1 MYSLLTYNSGGLIR
15 NIFAPIF
22 SGGSTVCCPAF
33 DPNCFW
39 DVVESGL
46 PTWYYASPS
55 MHSLILAESLQRPQA
70 LEKAEIR
77 LVCNAAGGLLPSLA
91 TQIRDTFDCIV
102 LPSYG
107 MTECMP
113 ISTPP
118 VDYKLDR
125 PGTSGITAGPEMKI
139 LDHNFLTVAS
149 GSVGHI
155 CVRGPPLFPGYLQ
168 PDGTIDTSAFNEDGW
183 FDTGDLG
190 YMDEDGYLFITGRS
204 KEVINR
210 GGELISPFEVENAII
225 AASLKSESPLHGRVN
240 QALAFSVPHD
250 VLQEVVGVVLVT
262 PENAPRAD
270 LKLLHSSLKSS
281 LQSVKWPT
289 MVVYMEDLPKRNNK
303 VMRIK
308 LAERMSLRHL
318 TDDLPYISKHW
329 EGVCPPPDTE
339 LSTPIECA
347 PCAVNLDL
355 LVKEVSSFMPD
366 GTAFCVRVSPEDRA
380 LHLLIAP
387 SGPDEPLL
395 HDRLPLFLKERLV
408 ANVSGYMI
416 PQKIQSLQHPLPLD
430 ANGSFDDDAFQECLE
445 KLEACASDGQE
456 DFSVLGRVT
465 KAFASVLSLTVSDVP
480 ADGDFFDLGGDSL
493 KAGRLLSVLRA
504 DFNVHIPIDAIFQ
517 NSSPEAMSTDIRD
530 RLPDDWDSSTQASK
544 DESFIAEGCEEML
557 SSKRPLLMALQLLPM
572 IVFYPTRRAAQ
583 WTIFM
588 VFLAATQQWPTTE
601 YVPGRLFNL
610 TLAILVAR
618 LITKAAAP
626 WFGIAAKWILI
637 GRYKEGIYP
646 MWGSYHTRWWL
657 TQKMVDICGH
667 GLFAQ
672 TNYTNVLYLRLM
684 GARIG
689 AGVTIKGA
697 QTGEWDLIEIE
708 DGAVLENCTIRPFAG
723 ERNTTMYL
731 GKIRIGRD
739 ATVGMKSIVA
749 PGTSVPDN
757 ACIGP
762 NSSSWEVE
770 DAADE
775 ANRDLL
781 VSKMPGVHWLLEW
794 LVTRPLVMAGFF
806 VSLMPWY
813 AGLIGLVISE
823 PVNTNNPLY
832 SILMWFAATHRVGF
846 HYLAL
851 VLRVGLSP
859 FILFGFTIVVKWAL
873 DMMFGVLEPSPA
885 KARSELQKWR
895 MSIIKTLFGVKR
907 LHDMTE
913 LTGQHYEGTSI
924 ALRMLGAR
932 VGRRVYW
939 PGTGP
944 SIGDYHLLNIGN
956 DVVFGSRANLVTSD
970 GIGSEPIKI
979 EDRAMIAD
987 RVTLLPGVVV
997 GEKTTMGSGALTRR
1011 NGYYADGNTYVGS
1024 KKGDAVCLGTGT
1036 TPPVSRK
1043 GSRGDS
1049 LSLSSRIT
1057 LEQKQ
1062 DVEANRKENSST
1074 TVSFVDTKPKNDT
1087 SSLDPED
1094 TSPFGRAFYLKKA
1107 PYTVY
1112 GLGRIIFYSSVTT
1125 IMTAVYWNVPS
1136 ISSIQIVARIFR
1148 DQHHLLGRESWF
1160 DAPVMYLL
1168 FFVFIAIL
1176 TTAQTILALAVVI
1189 GSKWLLLGRRQP
1201 GNYDWDK
1208 SPYCQSWQLYLTIE
1222 KLRRYCF
1229 RGHGILGMLTGTHWL
1244 VMYFRALGGN
1254 IGDDCALFANGR
1266 PSLMFTEP
1274 DLITI
1279 GDRTVVDDAS
1289 VVAHINTRGKFD
1301 LNRLEIGERCVLRT
1315 GSRLLSGAMMR
1326 DDSALLEH
1334 TLVMGGDVVEKGW
1347 TMQGWPASRHHGR
1360 RVHLPRTDSIEE
1372 QGQTSRASTA
1382 TEISQTDLFSAAGE
1396 KPAYA

>member
-1 MYSLLTYNSGGLIR
+1 
-15 NIFAPIF
+15 
-22 SGGSTVCCPAF
+22 
-33 DPNCFW
+33 
-39 DVVESGL
+39 
-46 PTWYYASPS
+46 
-55 MHSLILAESLQRPQA
+55 MHSLILAESSQRPQA
-70 LEKAEIR
+70 LANAEIR

-91 TQIRDTFDCIV
+91 TQIRDTFDCVV

-118 VDYKLDR
+118 VGYKLDR
-125 PGTSGITAGPEMKI
+125 PGTSGITCGPEMKI
-139 LDHNFLTVAS
+139 LDQDFVIVPS
-149 GSVGHI
+149 GKIGRI
-155 CVRGPPLFPGYLQ
+155 CVRGAPLFPGYLQ
-168 PDGTIDTSAFNEDGW
+168 PDGSIDTSALNEDGW

-190 YMDEDGYLFITGRS
+190 YMDDEGYLFITGRS

-210 GGELISPFEVENAII
+210 GGELISPFEVENAIV
-225 AASLKSESPLHGRVN
+225 AASLKSDSPLHGRVD

-262 PENAPRAD
+262 PENAPRVD
-270 LKLLHSSLKSS
+270 LKQLHSALKSS

-289 MVVYMEDLPKRNNK
+289 LIVYMDDLPKRNNK

-308 LAERMSLRHL
+308 LAERLSLPGM
-318 TDDLPYISKHW
+318 TDDWAYLDRHW
-329 EGVCPPPDTE
+329 DGVCPPPDTE
-339 LSTPIECA
+339 LSTPIKCSQ
-347 PCAVNLDL
+347 CSVDLDL
-355 LVKEVSSFMPD
+355 LFKEITCIIPEGSC
-366 GTAFCVRVSPEDRA
+366 FCLRAVPEDRS
-380 LHLLIAP
+380 LQVVLAP
-387 SGPDEPLL
+387 SATDRPPL
-395 HDRLPLFLKERLV
+395 HDTLPGYLRERLL
-408 ANVSGYMI
+408 ANVAGYMV
-416 PQKIQSLQHPLPLD
+416 PQKIQTLPTPLPQD
-430 ANGSFDDDAFQECLE
+430 ADGKVDDDALQERLDE
-445 KLEACASDGQE
+445 LEASASDE
-456 DFSVLGRVT
+456 DGEYSILGAVT
-465 KAFASVLSLTVSDVP
+465 KAFASVLGMTARDIP

-504 DFNVHIPIDAIFQ
+504 EFNVHIPIDAIFQ
-517 NSSPEAMSTDIRD
+517 NSTPDAMSADIRQ

-544 DESFIAEGCEEML
+544 EEDFIPEGCKETF
-557 SSKRPLLMALQLLPM
+557 SSRRPLLMAIQLLPM
-572 IVFYPTRRAAQ
+572 MVFYPIRRAFQ

-588 VFLAATQQWPTTE
+588 VFLAATQKWRTTQ

-618 LITKAAAP
+618 IITKAIAP
-626 WFGIAAKWILI
+626 WFGIATKWLLI
-637 GRYKEGIYP
+637 GRYKEGTYP

-657 TQKMVDICGH
+657 VQKTVDICGH

-672 TNYTNVLYLRLM
+672 TNYTNNLYLRLM
-684 GARIG
+684 GAKIG
-689 AGVTIKGA
+689 ANVSLKGV
-697 QTGEWDLIEIE
+697 QTGEWDLIHIE

-731 GKIRIGRD
+731 GAIRIGRN
-739 ATVGMKSIVA
+739 ASVGMKSIVA
-749 PGTSVPDN
+749 PGTSVPDE

-762 NSSSWEVE
+762 NSSSWEVDE
-770 DAADE
+770 AADE

-781 VSKMPGVHWLLEW
+781 VSKIPGVHWVLEW
-794 LVTRPLVMAGFF
+794 LVTRPLVIAAWI

-813 AGLIGLVISE
+813 AGLLGLVISE

-851 VLRVGLSP
+851 VLRIGLSP
-859 FILFGFTIVVKWAL
+859 FILFGFTLVVKWAL
-873 DMMFGVLEPSPA
+873 DKMFGILEPGPV

-895 MSIIKTLFGVKR
+895 TNIIKSLFSVKR
-907 LHDMTE
+907 LHEMTE
-913 LTGQHYEGTSI
+913 LTGQHYEYTSI

-1011 NGYYADGNTYVGS
+1011 NGYYADGSTYVGS
-1024 KKGDAVCLGTGT
+1024 KKGDAVCLSTGT
-1036 TPPVSRK
+1036 TPTVSRK
-1043 GSRGDS
+1043 GSRGLDS
-1049 LSLSSRIT
+1049 LNSFSSEAT
-1057 LEQKQ
+1057 LKPKHR
-1062 DVEANRKENSST
+1062 VEINSIEVST
-1074 TVSFVDTKPKNDT
+1074 ISSDGTKPRNNT
-1087 SSLDPED
+1087 SGLDPED
-1094 TSPFGRAFYLKKA
+1094 TSPFGRAFYLKQA
-1107 PYTVY
+1107 PYKVY
-1112 GLGRIIFYSSVTT
+1112 GLGTIVFYSSLTT
-1125 IMTAVYWNVPS
+1125 IFTALYWNVPS

-1148 DQHHLLGRESWF
+1148 DQHHLLGLERWF
-1160 DAPVMYLL
+1160 DAPVMFLL
-1168 FFVFIAIL
+1168 FFAFIAIL
-1176 TTAQTILALAVVI
+1176 TTAQTVLATAAVI
-1189 GSKWLLLGRRQP
+1189 GAKWTLLGRRMP

-1244 VMYFRALGGN
+1244 VMYFRALGGT

-1301 LNRLEIGERCVLRT
+1301 LNKLEIGERCVLRS

-1347 TMQGWPASRHHGR
+1347 TMQGWPASRFQGR
-1360 RVHLPRTDSIEE
+1360 RVNLPTTGTKGAQRESINSISTT
-1372 QGQTSRASTA
+1372 GTSS
-1382 TEISQTDLFSAAGE
+1382 TDLFSVPAE
-1396 KPAYA
+1396 KLA

>member
-1 MYSLLTYNSGGLIR
+1 MLTFNSGGLIR
-15 NIFAPIF
+15 NIFAPVF

-39 DVVESGL
+39 DVVETGL

-55 MHSLILAESLQRPQA
+55 MHSLILAESPQRPQA
-70 LEKAEIR
+70 LANAGIR

-91 TQIRDTFDCIV
+91 TQIRDTFDCVV

-139 LDHNFLTVAS
+139 LDQDFVIVPS
-149 GSVGHI
+149 GKIGRI
-155 CVRGPPLFPGYLQ
+155 CVRGAPLFPGYLQ
-168 PDGTIDTSAFNEDGW
+168 PDGTIDTSALNEDGW

-190 YMDEDGYLFITGRS
+190 YMDDDGYLYITGRS

-210 GGELISPFEVENAII
+210 GGELISPFEVENAIV
-225 AASLKSESPLHGRVN
+225 AASLKTDSPLYGRVN
-240 QALAFSVPHD
+240 QALAFAVPHD

-262 PENAPRAD
+262 PENVPRAD
-270 LKLLHSSLKSS
+270 LKLLQSSLKSS

-289 MVVYMEDLPKRNNK
+289 LVVYMDDLPKRNNK

-308 LAERMSLRHL
+308 LPERLSLPNL
-318 TDDLPYISKHW
+318 TDDWPYLSRHW
-329 EGVCPPPDTE
+329 EGVCPAPDTE
-339 LSTPIECA
+339 LSTPIKCS
-347 PCAVNLDL
+347 PCSVDLDL
-355 LVKEVSSFMPD
+355 LFKELTSIIPSEN
-366 GTAFCVRVSPEDRA
+366 AFCLRA
-380 LHLLIAP
+380 TPLDKTLHVVLAP
-387 SGPDEPLL
+387 STPSTPPV
-395 HDRLPLFLKERLV
+395 HASLPGYVKERLLGNI
-408 ANVSGYMI
+408 AGYMI
-416 PQKIQSLQHPLPLD
+416 PQKIQILPTPLPQD
-430 ANGSFDDDAFQECLE
+430 DDGNVDDDALQKILDELE
-445 KLEACASDGQE
+445 LSASDVQGE
-456 DFSVLGRVT
+456 YSIIGAVT
-465 KAFASVLSLTVSDVP
+465 KAFASVLGLAASDISP
-480 ADGDFFDLGGDSL
+480 DGDFFDLGGDSL

-504 DFNVHIPIDAIFQ
+504 EFNVHIPIDAIFQ
-517 NSSPEAMSTDIRD
+517 NSTPDAMSADIRQ
-530 RLPDDWDSSTQASK
+530 RLPDNWDASTQNSN
-544 DESFIAEGCEEML
+544 EEEFIPEGCEETY

-572 IVFYPTRRAAQ
+572 VVFYPIRRAAQ

-588 VFLAATQQWPTTE
+588 VFMATTQHWRTTQ

-618 LITKAAAP
+618 LATKAVAP
-626 WFGIAAKWILI
+626 WFGIVAKWLII
-637 GRYKEGIYP
+637 GRYKEGTYP

-657 TQKMVDICGH
+657 VQKIVDICGH

-672 TNYTNVLYLRLM
+672 TNFTNVLYLRLM
-684 GARIG
+684 GAKIG
-689 AGVTIKGA
+689 KGVSLKGA
-697 QTGEWDLIEIE
+697 QTGEWDLIHVD

-731 GKIRIGRD
+731 GRIRIGRN
-739 ATVGMKSIVA
+739 ACVGMKSVVA
-749 PGTSVPDN
+749 PGTSVPDD

-781 VSKMPGVHWLLEW
+781 VSKVPGVHWVLEW
-794 LVTRPLVMAGFF
+794 LVTRPLVIAAWII
-806 VSLMPWY
+806 SLMPWY

-823 PVNTNNPLY
+823 PVNTDNPLF

-851 VLRVGLSP
+851 VLRVSLSP
-859 FILFGFTIVVKWAL
+859 FVLFGFTLVVKWAL
-873 DMMFGVLEPSPA
+873 DKMYGVLQPGPV

-895 MSIIKTLFGVKR
+895 MNIMKSLFGVKR
-907 LHDMTE
+907 LHEMTE
-913 LTGQHYEGTSI
+913 LTGQHYEYTSI

-970 GIGSEPIKI
+970 GLGSEPIKI

-997 GEKTTMGSGALTRR
+997 GEKTTMGSGALAKR
-1011 NGYYADGNTYVGS
+1011 NGYYSDGSTYVGS
-1024 KKGDAVCLGTGT
+1024 KKGDAVCLSTGT
-1036 TPPVSRK
+1036 TPTVSRK
-1043 GSRGDS
+1043 GSRGLDS
-1049 LSLSSRIT
+1049 LNFASDANLNK
-1057 LEQKQ
+1057 KQ
-1062 DVEANRKENSST
+1062 NVEVTSTAFSST
-1074 TVSFVDTKPKNDT
+1074 SSVETKAKDNT
-1087 SSLDPED
+1087 SGLDPED
-1094 TSPFGRAFYLKKA
+1094 TSPFGRAFYLKQA
-1107 PYTVY
+1107 PYKVY
-1112 GLGRIIFYSSVTT
+1112 GLGTIVFYSAATT
-1125 IMTAVYWNVPS
+1125 VFTALYWNVPS

-1148 DQHHLLGRESWF
+1148 DQHQLLGRERWF
-1160 DAPVMYLL
+1160 DAPVMFLL
-1168 FFVFIAIL
+1168 FFAFIAVL
-1176 TTAQTILALAVVI
+1176 TTAQTVLATAAVV
-1189 GSKWLLLGRRQP
+1189 GAKWLLLGRRLP

-1244 VMYFRALGGN
+1244 VMYFRALGGT

-1301 LNRLEIGERCVLRT
+1301 LNRLEIGERCVLRS

-1347 TMQGWPASRHHGR
+1347 TMQGWPASRFQGR
-1360 RVHLPRTDSIEE
+1360 RIQPTSSGTKEE
-1372 QGQTSRASTA
+1372 HRESVNTVNTA
-1382 TEISQTDLFSAAGE
+1382 TTSSTDLFNVPAE
-1396 KPAYA
+1396 KTRMA